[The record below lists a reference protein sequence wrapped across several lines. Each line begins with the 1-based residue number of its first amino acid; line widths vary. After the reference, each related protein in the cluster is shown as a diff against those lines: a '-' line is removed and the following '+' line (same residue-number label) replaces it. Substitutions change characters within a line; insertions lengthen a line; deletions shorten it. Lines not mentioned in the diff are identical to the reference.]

1 MGTMTG
7 STRIAVTG
15 WGAVTPLGVGADETW
30 RRMSAGESGVRRL
43 EQDWAQGLPV
53 RIAASAP
60 AIEDLLP
67 VREQRRLD
75 RAEQLAM
82 LAGREAWAHSG
93 AAGTDPDRVA
103 VVVGS
108 AIGGLWTT
116 IEQQHRLEAGGP
128 RRVSPHTVTM
138 MMANGA
144 AAWLSMDL
152 GARAGARAPVSACAS
167 SSEAIL
173 NAREMILAGSAD
185 VVVAGGTEAC
195 ITPLTLS
202 ALAQTRALSRRD
214 DPLRAS
220 RPFDAA
226 RDGFVLGEGSAIL
239 VLEREE
245 VARARGAVVH
255 AWLEGAAVT
264 SDALDIVAADPENQS
279 RTMRLSL
286 ASAGM
291 TGTDVGFVHAHATST
306 PLGDLNES
314 RAILQSVGDHVAVT
328 ATKSMTGHLLGASGA
343 LGSLATVRALE
354 DGRIP
359 PTVNFETPDP
369 ELGVDVVAGT
379 GRDTPAGAAMVNA
392 FGFGGHNVSLV
403 FSRA

>member
-1 MGTMTG
+1 MSG

-15 WGAVTPLGVGADETW
+15 WGAVTPLGADADETW
-30 RRMSAGESGVRRL
+30 RRMLAGESGVRRL
-43 EQDWAQGLPV
+43 EQDWAADLPV
-53 RIAASAP
+53 RIAGTAP
-60 AIEDLLP
+60 SVEDLIP

-82 LAGREAWAHSG
+82 VAGREAWAMAD
-93 AAGTDPDRVA
+93 AAGSDRDRTA
-103 VVVGS
+103 VVIGS

-116 IEQQHRLEAGGP
+116 IEQQHRLEEGGP

-144 AAWLSMDL
+144 AAWLSMAI

-167 SSEAIL
+167 GSEAVL
-173 NAREMILAGSAD
+173 NAREMILAGTAD

-195 ITPLTLS
+195 VTPLTLS
-202 ALAQTRALSRRD
+202 ALAQTRALSRRED
-214 DPLRAS
+214 DPARAS
-220 RPFDAA
+220 RPFDRD
-226 RDGFVLGEGSAIL
+226 RDGFVLGEGAAVL

-245 VARARGAVVH
+245 TARARGATVH

-264 SDALDIVAADPENQS
+264 SDAYDIVAADPENQA
-279 RTMRLSL
+279 RTMRIAL

-291 TGTDVGFVHAHATST
+291 TGRDVGFVHAHATST

-314 RAILQSVGDHVAVT
+314 RAIREAVGTHVAVT

-343 LGSLATVRALE
+343 LGALATVRALE
-354 DGRIP
+354 DGLIP
-359 PTVNFETPDP
+359 PTANFETPDP
-369 ELGVDVVAGT
+369 ELDIDVVASAP
-379 GRDTPAGAAMVNA
+379 RPSDAAAALVNA

-403 FSRA
+403 LSRA